1 MPLFEADCLLIE
13 TGIPD
18 DSGGNLGIIGLDDP
32 NAIFREILIADV
44 KGIAVNHSLDHGRI
58 QEAKPFSRTGYLVSH
73 ALRSQSLTTS
83 TQRYRTVLR
92 CSVKQTRGNCQEFI
106 RFQRAAASLLLR
118 QRRVSVEP
126 SPAVL
131 VSDSSVIHS

>member
-58 QEAKPFSRTGYLVSH
+58 QEAKPFSRTGDLVSH
-73 ALRSQSLTTS
+73 ALRSQSLTTP
-83 TQRYRTVLR
+83 TYW
-92 CSVKQTRGNCQEFI
+92 
-106 RFQRAAASLLLR
+106 
-118 QRRVSVEP
+118 
-126 SPAVL
+126 
-131 VSDSSVIHS
+131 

>member
-1 MPLFEADCLLIE
+1 MSLFETNGLLIE

-18 DSGGNLGIIGLDDP
+18 DSGRNLGIIGLDDP

-73 ALRSQSLTTS
+73 ALRSQSLTTP
-83 TQRYRTVLR
+83 TYW
-92 CSVKQTRGNCQEFI
+92 
-106 RFQRAAASLLLR
+106 
-118 QRRVSVEP
+118 
-126 SPAVL
+126 
-131 VSDSSVIHS
+131 